1 MWRADISKGGFDSE
15 EKGGGTDTGIL
26 HGSTIKG
33 VLIISLTAMF
43 MGIVAARAHTSIAPA
58 CVAPR
63 SATRFSHRDDAEDPS
78 TAFVPRRLV

>member
-1 MWRADISKGGFDSE
+1 VWRADISKGGFDSE

-43 MGIVAARAHTSIAPA
+43 MGIVAARAYTSIAPA
-58 CVAPR
+58 CVALR
-63 SATRFSHRDDAEDPS
+63 SATRFQLSRHWEDPS
-78 TAFVPRRLV
+78 TALVPSPA